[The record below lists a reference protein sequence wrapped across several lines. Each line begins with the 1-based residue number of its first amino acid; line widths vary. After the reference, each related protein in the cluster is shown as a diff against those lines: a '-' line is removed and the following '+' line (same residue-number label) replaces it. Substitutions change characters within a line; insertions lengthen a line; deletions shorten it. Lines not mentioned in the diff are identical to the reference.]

1 LTADIREQ
9 CLFLCHG
16 AGKNGKSTF
25 LKILRFVLGEY
36 ATAAAMRTFVVKR
49 NDPAVNND
57 IAMLNG
63 RRLVTA
69 VETNEGQWLDEALVK
84 SLTGGD
90 PIPARFLN
98 QEFFEMVPVFKLWF
112 AMNHEPRIRGTD
124 EGMWRR
130 IRKIPFLVNFDGDRD
145 DKELPAKL
153 EAEAEGILAWAVE
166 GCLEW
171 IKGGL
176 QTPEKVLSATKAYR
190 AEQDTLGQFI
200 TEACVEGP
208 DYRETTRAL
217 FDRYGK
223 WCSETRNKEI
233 TFALF
238 GRKLTER
245 GFEPKESNGKSWRQG
260 LAIRLEQD
268 DQAAEEGP
276 QSDGYS
282 AEPSDLPF

>member
-1 LTADIREQ
+1 
-9 CLFLCHG
+9 
-16 AGKNGKSTF
+16 
-25 LKILRFVLGEY
+25 
-36 ATAAAMRTFVVKR
+36 
-49 NDPAVNND
+49 
-57 IAMLNG
+57 
-63 RRLVTA
+63 
-69 VETNEGQWLDEALVK
+69 
-84 SLTGGD
+84 
-90 PIPARFLN
+90 
-98 QEFFEMVPVFKLWF
+98 
-112 AMNHEPRIRGTD
+112 
-124 EGMWRR
+124 MWRR

-171 IKGGL
+171 ISGGL

-190 AEQDTLGQFI
+190 AEQDVLGQFI
-200 TEACVEGP
+200 AEACVEGP

-217 FDRYGK
+217 FDRYAK

-268 DQAAEEGP
+268 DQAAEDDP
-276 QSDGYS
+276 QSDGHS